1 MVRPAA
7 APEELLVERP
17 AAQPGVAL
25 AVRLVAAPAE
35 LQVAQLAEVLG
46 DHRILAIPME
56 MWEKNGHSPYSDSK
70 PQQ

>member
-1 MVRPAA
+1 MGRPEVVPAARPAA
-7 APEELLVERP
+7 A
-17 AAQPGVAL
+17 Q
-25 AVRLVAAPAE
+25 AE
-35 LQVAQLAEVLG
+35 LQVAQLAEALE